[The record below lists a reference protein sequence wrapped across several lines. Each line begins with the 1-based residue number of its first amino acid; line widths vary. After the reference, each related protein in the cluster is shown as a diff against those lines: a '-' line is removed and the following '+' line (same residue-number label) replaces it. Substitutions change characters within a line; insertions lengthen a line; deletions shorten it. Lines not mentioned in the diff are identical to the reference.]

1 MTTVRRMCGLIT
13 LGLSFLFIAGCA
25 TARPA
30 PIDMVVETTRA
41 GTAPSDSPTSST
53 QAYGSTKLTPEQ
65 AAALV
70 EVRKIL
76 QEAWEVA
83 SSIVPP
89 SKPPGYHPT
98 QLEQY
103 RNKLLWNIEEARF
116 RAGDFATAPTTKQSW
131 ELVLGQLR
139 YGHLQKAVR
148 TATDAPF
155 PTDQTLVIL
164 KMLSDEGD
172 FAGSLK
178 IAEEQT
184 RPGKNFGGSERRQ
197 QEAELLAYVARRQA
211 QAKKPEAPKTL
222 RDAQYAVGTNKDI
235 PQFQYGGAAAVGCA
249 QAVLGDQVASTAS
262 FRQAIQAAE
271 AIKKEEYQGHRV
283 AALSLVGRAA
293 AQSGSKAA
301 SQEAFKNALRLASQM
316 PEYKAQVD
324 AIGNLA
330 ITQFLSGDRVG
341 GTESFQ
347 EALKFS
353 ESLSSSQ
360 QRLSA
365 LSSVVEHQIIAGE
378 RAAAQVTLE
387 RMRRGAEALA
397 DSKEREIEESTIR
410 GQEAKLETPSE
421 ALERAYAIQN
431 DREQQASRLAY
442 VTSRLVNSPK
452 PVITPEILER
462 LSNTAETLLAQPLPD
477 DRKRADQYLASL
489 ARVQAVAG
497 EASQALQT
505 AGRISDSN
513 SQKDNHLELIFLLAK
528 KGNVDGAK
536 NILTVLSVRDEEMP
550 WGNSGK
556 TRGDAFRKLATA
568 QVAIGDRSG
577 ALAWARQQKSLYG
590 RAEALVGVV
599 LGILE
604 QQGIREL
611 DHDIP
616 RIRWLMVK
624 GPIDKLAISCDA
636 L

>member
-1 MTTVRRMCGLIT
+1 MMKPLIQFVLLLSVVSGLGVSVQGAVTDTQPSGTSQSVSAANTT
-13 LGLSFLFIAGCA
+13 SAKK
-25 TARPA
+25 PA
-30 PIDMVVETTRA
+30 
-41 GTAPSDSPTSST
+41 
-53 QAYGSTKLTPEQ
+53 KLTPEQ
-65 AAALV
+65 EAALV
-70 EVRKIL
+70 EVQKIL
-76 QEAWEVA
+76 GEAWEVA

-89 SKPPGYHPT
+89 SKPPEYHPT

-139 YGHLQKAVR
+139 YGHLQEAVR

-178 IAEEQT
+178 VAEEQT

-249 QAVLGDQVASTAS
+249 QAVFGDQVASTAS

-271 AIKKEEYQGHRV
+271 AIKREEYQGHRV

-330 ITQFLSGDRVG
+330 IIQFLSGDRVG
-341 GTESFQ
+341 GMESFQ

-353 ESLSSSQ
+353 ESLSSSE
-360 QRLSA
+360 QRRSA

-378 RAAAQVTLE
+378 RAAAQATLE

-397 DSKEREIEESTIR
+397 DPKERAADLESVMWW
-410 GQEAKLETPSE
+410 EAKLMTPQL
-421 ALERAYAIQN
+421 ALERAQAIHG
-431 DREQQASRLAY
+431 DDEKQAGALASAAY
-442 VTSRLVNSPK
+442 WIVHRKEVS
-452 PVITPEILER
+452 TPDVLHH
-462 LSNTAETLLAQPLPD
+462 LSKMAASLLAKPLPN
-477 DRKRADQYLASL
+477 DRKRADQYLGNL

-497 EASQALQT
+497 EASQALQI

-513 SQKDNHLELIFLLAK
+513 SQKDNYLELIFLLAK
-528 KGNVDGAK
+528 NGDIDGAK

-550 WGNSGK
+550 WGDSGK
-556 TRGDAFRKLATA
+556 TRGDAFRKLATT
-568 QVAIGDRSG
+568 QVARGDRSG

-590 RAEALVGVV
+590 RAESLVGVA